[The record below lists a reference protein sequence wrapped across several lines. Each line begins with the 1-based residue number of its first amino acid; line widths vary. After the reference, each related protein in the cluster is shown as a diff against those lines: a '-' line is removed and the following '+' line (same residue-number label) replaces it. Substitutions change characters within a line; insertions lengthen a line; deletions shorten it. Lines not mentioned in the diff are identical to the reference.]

1 MREYNRADYDT
12 LRERDVKLKL
22 TDEEV
27 ESLCREAARRNTT
40 VEELL
45 EDFVANLTG
54 SIRNRGSDERELA
67 YQYVERCIYS
77 FDDNESFLQWLSVY
91 DELESVLVSLGEIDE
106 IEAHKDRYEDAED
119 ELEYH
124 KQEVEDAYEEYKNA
138 GGKEEWYKALEQL
151 RAYQKT
157 KERLKA

>member
-1 MREYNRADYDT
+1 MRVYNQADYDT

-27 ESLCREAARRNTT
+27 ASLCREAARRNTT

-45 EDFVANLTG
+45 EDFVANFTG
-54 SIRNRGSDERELA
+54 SIRNRGSDEREYA

-77 FDDNESFLQWLSVY
+77 FDDNESFLQWLAIY
-91 DELESVLVSLGEIDE
+91 DDLDGVLMALDDIDAILESDDPEDIDEVHFLTQE
-106 IEAHKDRYEDAED
+106 IEATYGN
-119 ELEYH
+119 
-124 KQEVEDAYEEYKNA
+124 YKSA
-138 GGKEEWYKALEQL
+138 GGKEEYEKALERL

-157 KERLKA
+157 KERLNA

>member
-1 MREYNRADYDT
+1 MIAYNRADYDT
-12 LRERDVKLKL
+12 LRERELKLRL

-27 ESLCREAARRNTT
+27 KDLCREAAQRNTT

-45 EDFVANLTG
+45 EDFVANFTG

-77 FDDNESFLQWLSVY
+77 FDHNESFLQWLSIY
-91 DELESVLVSLGEIDE
+91 GDLESVLVSLNEIDVVS
-106 IEAHKDRYEDAED
+106 AHKERYEDAEE

-124 KQEVEDAYEEYKNA
+124 KQEIEDAYKEYRDD
-138 GGKEEWYKALEQL
+138 GGKEEWYEALERL
-151 RAYQKT
+151 RNYQKT
-157 KERLKA
+157 KERLEA

>member
-27 ESLCREAARRNTT
+27 ESICREAARRNTT

-54 SIRNRGSDERELA
+54 SIRNRGSDEREYA

-77 FDDNESFLQWLSVY
+77 FDDSESFLQWLSIY
-91 DELESVLVSLGEIDE
+91 GDLESVLVSLNEIDVVS
-106 IEAHKDRYEDAED
+106 AHKERYEDAEE

-124 KQEVEDAYEEYKNA
+124 KQEIEDAYEEYKTA
-138 GGKEEWYKALEQL
+138 GGKEGWYKALGRL

>member
-27 ESLCREAARRNTT
+27 ESICREAARRNTT

-54 SIRNRGSDERELA
+54 SIRNRGSDEREYA

-77 FDDNESFLQWLSVY
+77 FDDNESFLQWLAVY
-91 DELESVLVSLGEIDE
+91 GNEEEIIDCITDYEEALKTDDIDE
-106 IEAHKDRYEDAED
+106 IEYNRREI
-119 ELEYH
+119 
-124 KQEVEDAYEEYKNA
+124 EDAYEEYKTA
-138 GGKEEWYKALEQL
+138 GGKEDWYEALGRL
-151 RAYQKT
+151 KTYQKT